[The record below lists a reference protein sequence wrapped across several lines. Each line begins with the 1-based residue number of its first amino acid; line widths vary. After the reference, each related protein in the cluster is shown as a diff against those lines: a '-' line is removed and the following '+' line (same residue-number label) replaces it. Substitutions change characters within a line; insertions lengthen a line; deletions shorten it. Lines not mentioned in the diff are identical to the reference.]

1 MDELLL
7 PGGEEDAASD
17 RSSCADEDGTADG
30 GRRKPSFCR
39 PPRNVRLAL
48 RKFAKRNGL
57 LTLSVVAVLTG
68 CTLGFVLRGTQ
79 LSTQAK
85 IYFSFP
91 GELLMRMLKML
102 ILPLITSSLM
112 SGLSSMESRACCRM
126 GVLTVTYYL
135 WTTFI
140 AVVVGIALVV
150 IIKPGVG
157 TEMESNRLGG
167 GPVMTSA
174 DALLDLIRNMV
185 PSNLIEATF
194 QQYKT
199 DLLPVLKVPSRT
211 AVPNFVYMVPGEG
224 QEGKARTVSLELT
237 PAPEVTYKTSPGSSQ
252 QMNVLGIV
260 IFSAT
265 MGLLLG
271 RMGERG
277 APLVN
282 VCQCINECVM
292 KIINAAVWY
301 FPFGIV
307 FLVAGKI
314 LDMQDPSTLGRK
326 LGWYGVTVLAGLFVH
341 GLILLPLFY
350 FLLTRKNP
358 FTFIRGLLQALV
370 IALATSSRW
379 VAGARLGH
387 PAHHHEVSPGELPR
401 GPADRPLRAA
411 GGRHHQHGRH
421 GALRGRGGHLH
432 RAGQRL
438 RAGLWAAGHHQHH
451 GHGRQHRRG
460 RHPSGGPGYH
470 GDRAD
475 LRGPSPR
482 RHHADRGHRLDPG
495 PISHHDQRA
504 GRRLGG
510 GYHRPLVS
518 QGFPAGRRGK
528 GGAVVR
534 RHQRPAPRPARG
546 VAYDARAHAQRWR
559 GGGVGSARAHRL
571 LQHLPGLRRNL
582 SDLLPGCMRG
592 GVKKGGKER
601 GMACG
606 HAVSASQLA
615 SDFPYRPS
623 RTVPPVLPV
632 SSLNLKSSSTDII

>member
-1 MDELLL
+1 MHAGICAAGDAALHAGQDLLFFSWGTSHEDAEDAHPAAHHLQLNVRAVVHGVARVLPDGGPDGHLLLVDHLHSGGGGHRASGHHQARSGHGDGEQPSGGRARHDLGRRPSRPHQEHGAVQPDRGHVSTVQDGPAARSESPQPDGRAQFRVHGSGRGPRGKSAHGLAGVDAGPRGDLQDQPRQQPADERAGHRHLLGDHGPVAGQDGRTRRAIGQRLSVHQRVRHEDHQRRRLVLPLRHRL
-7 PGGEEDAASD
+7 PGG
-17 RSSCADEDGTADG
+17 R
-30 GRRKPSFCR
+30 
-39 PPRNVRLAL
+39 
-48 RKFAKRNGL
+48 
-57 LTLSVVAVLTG
+57 
-68 CTLGFVLRGTQ
+68 
-79 LSTQAK
+79 
-85 IYFSFP
+85 
-91 GELLMRMLKML
+91 
-102 ILPLITSSLM
+102 
-112 SGLSSMESRACCRM
+112 
-126 GVLTVTYYL
+126 
-135 WTTFI
+135 
-140 AVVVGIALVV
+140 
-150 IIKPGVG
+150 
-157 TEMESNRLGG
+157 
-167 GPVMTSA
+167 
-174 DALLDLIRNMV
+174 
-185 PSNLIEATF
+185 
-194 QQYKT
+194 
-199 DLLPVLKVPSRT
+199 
-211 AVPNFVYMVPGEG
+211 
-224 QEGKARTVSLELT
+224 
-237 PAPEVTYKTSPGSSQ
+237 
-252 QMNVLGIV
+252 
-260 IFSAT
+260 
-265 MGLLLG
+265 
-271 RMGERG
+271 
-277 APLVN
+277 
-282 VCQCINECVM
+282 
-292 KIINAAVWY
+292 
-301 FPFGIV
+301 
-307 FLVAGKI
+307 
-314 LDMQDPSTLGRK
+314 QDPGHA
-326 LGWYGVTVLAGLFVH
+326 GPQHPGPQAGL
-341 GLILLPLFY
+341 
-350 FLLTRKNP
+350 NP

-528 GGAVVR
+528 GKWRPAVSPQCSPEGHLVWAGGAVVR

>member
-1 MDELLL
+1 MHAGICAAGDAALHAGQDLLFFSWGTSHEDAEDAHPAAHHLQLNVRAVVHGVARVLPDGGPDGHLLL
-7 PGGEEDAASD
+7 VDHLHSGGGGHRASGHHQARSGHGDGEQPSGGRARHDLGRRPSRPHQEHGAVQPDRGHVSTVQDGPAARSESPQPDGRAQFRVHGSGRGPRGKSAHGLAGVDAGPRGD
-17 RSSCADEDGTADG
+17 LQDQPRQQPADERAGHRHLLGDHGPVAGQDGRTRRAIGQRLSVHQRVRHEDHQRRRLVSANTRKLSSKVEQWGPRNKASERATTTTAGFG
-30 GRRKPSFCR
+30 GRPTAPFEPRWLSGTSPSASSSWWPARSWTCR
-39 PPRNVRLAL
+39 
-48 RKFAKRNGL
+48 
-57 LTLSVVAVLTG
+57 
-68 CTLGFVLRGTQ
+68 
-79 LSTQAK
+79 
-85 IYFSFP
+85 
-91 GELLMRMLKML
+91 
-102 ILPLITSSLM
+102 
-112 SGLSSMESRACCRM
+112 
-126 GVLTVTYYL
+126 
-135 WTTFI
+135 
-140 AVVVGIALVV
+140 
-150 IIKPGVG
+150 
-157 TEMESNRLGG
+157 
-167 GPVMTSA
+167 
-174 DALLDLIRNMV
+174 
-185 PSNLIEATF
+185 
-194 QQYKT
+194 
-199 DLLPVLKVPSRT
+199 
-211 AVPNFVYMVPGEG
+211 
-224 QEGKARTVSLELT
+224 T
-237 PAPEVTYKTSPGSSQ
+237 PAPWAASWAEPLHLHPRPPAGPGHRP
-252 QMNVLGIV
+252 G
-260 IFSAT
+260 
-265 MGLLLG
+265 
-271 RMGERG
+271 
-277 APLVN
+277 
-282 VCQCINECVM
+282 
-292 KIINAAVWY
+292 
-301 FPFGIV
+301 
-307 FLVAGKI
+307 
-314 LDMQDPSTLGRK
+314 
-326 LGWYGVTVLAGLFVH
+326 H
-341 GLILLPLFY
+341 
-350 FLLTRKNP
+350 
-358 FTFIRGLLQALV
+358 LLQ
-370 IALATSSRW
+370 
-379 VAGARLGH
+379 LGH

-528 GGAVVR
+528 GKWRPAVSPQCSPEGHLVWAGGAVVR

>member
-7 PGGEEDAASD
+7 GGGGGEDEARSEHSSCEAGDAD
-17 RSSCADEDGTADG
+17 RSMAD
-30 GRRKPSFCR
+30 
-39 PPRNVRLAL
+39 RL
-48 RKFAKRNGL
+48 FAKVSGGARRRLRDFARRNGL
-57 LTLSVVAVLTG
+57 LILSVVAVLSG
-68 CTLGFVLRGTQ
+68 CTLGFMLRGTQ

-112 SGLSSMESRACCRM
+112 SGLSSMESKACCRM

-140 AVVVGIALVV
+140 AVVVGIVLVV

-199 DLLPVLKVPSRT
+199 DLVPILKVPTRT
-211 AVPNFVYMVPGEG
+211 IQPNFVYVVPDEREPKG
-224 QEGKARTVSLELT
+224 RTVFLELT
-237 PAPEVTYKTSPGSSQ
+237 PPPEVTYKTSPGSSQ

-301 FPFGIV
+301 FPFGII

-314 LDMQDPSTLGRK
+314 LDMQDPSTLGKK

-341 GLILLPLFY
+341 GLVLLPLFY

-358 FTFIRGLLQALV
+358 FTYIRGLLQALV
-370 IALATSSRW
+370 IALATSSSSATLPITMKCLLENCHVDRQI
-379 VAGARLGH
+379 AR
-387 PAHHHEVSPGELPR
+387 
-401 GPADRPLRAA
+401 
-411 GGRHHQHGRH
+411 
-421 GALRGRGGHLH
+421 
-432 RAGQRL
+432 
-438 RAGLWAAGHHQHH
+438 
-451 GHGRQHRRG
+451 
-460 RHPSGGPGYH
+460 
-470 GDRAD
+470 
-475 LRGPSPR
+475 
-482 RHHADRGHRLDPG
+482 
-495 PISHHDQRA
+495 
-504 GRRLGG
+504 
-510 GYHRPLVS
+510 
-518 QGFPAGRRGK
+518 F
-528 GGAVVR
+528 
-534 RHQRPAPRPARG
+534 
-546 VAYDARAHAQRWR
+546 
-559 GGGVGSARAHRL
+559 
-571 LQHLPGLRRNL
+571 
-582 SDLLPGCMRG
+582 
-592 GVKKGGKER
+592 
-601 GMACG
+601 
-606 HAVSASQLA
+606 
-615 SDFPYRPS
+615 
-623 RTVPPVLPV
+623 VLPV
-632 SSLNLKSSSTDII
+632 GATINMDGTALYEAVAAIFIAQVNDYELDFGQLVTIRDRFRTMINVLGDALAAGIIAHLCRKDFPLSGTGKGVPSYGTHTPHVHAHSVDVPMTEIHTHKDGDVVLDGHAHTVYYNICQV